1 MMGVSIVVGS
11 WIKGGLSDESIET
24 LLDSEEAGGGH
35 LIGSKGVEDLLL
47 MSVEAS

>member
-1 MMGVSIVVGS
+1 MGVSIVVGS
-11 WIKGGLSDESIET
+11 WIKGGFGDEPIKA

-35 LIGSKGVEDLLL
+35 LVSSEGVEDLLF